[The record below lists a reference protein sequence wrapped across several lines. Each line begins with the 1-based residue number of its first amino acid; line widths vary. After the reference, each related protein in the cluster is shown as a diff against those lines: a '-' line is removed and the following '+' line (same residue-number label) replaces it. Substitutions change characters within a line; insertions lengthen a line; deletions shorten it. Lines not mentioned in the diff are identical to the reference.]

1 MGTTPEEILQ
11 IHKSYADE
19 FTQLATSALLAAF
32 AKLSDSSI
40 YRYTPAQINIT
51 SPQLGKPKDVTGG
64 LPRLPPNPSI
74 PADPT
79 LLGFQQPPNPDYGV
93 APKPS
98 GESVCS
104 SENTWCSTSRV
115 R

>member
-1 MGTTPEEILQ
+1 MSTTPEEILQ

-64 LPRLPPNPSI
+64 LPRLPPNP
-74 PADPT
+74 PT
-79 LLGFQQPPNPDYGV
+79 VLSPRRTGPPGGAAWTAGRTPL
-93 APKPS
+93 AMTFP
-98 GESVCS
+98 
-104 SENTWCSTSRV
+104 
-115 R
+115 